1 MLMLHV
7 HVDRIS
13 SDLIGI
19 NVLEAK
25 KEKVFQEV
33 AYIRSYFC
41 VHGTMFVTFFAVIP
55 VKVSD
60 FLHPKGCTV
69 APSCTNRVIPTE
81 AR

>member
-41 VHGTMFVTFFAVIP
+41 VHGTMFVTFLL
-55 VKVSD
+55 S
-60 FLHPKGCTV
+60 FLSKFQIFFTP
-69 APSCTNRVIPTE
+69 RVGVEGHLRT
-81 AR
+81 